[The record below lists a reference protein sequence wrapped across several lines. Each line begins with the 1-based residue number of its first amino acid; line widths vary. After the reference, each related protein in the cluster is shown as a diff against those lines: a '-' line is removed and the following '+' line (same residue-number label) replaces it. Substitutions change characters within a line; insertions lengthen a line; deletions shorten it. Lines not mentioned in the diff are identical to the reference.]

1 MVRENDK
8 VTLVKKG
15 YEGLVGVI
23 DTIYEQGLYIVKL
36 VDDKELVKCLEDDFV
51 VMEKEEDS
59 TPDRENQITISR
71 KDFLEISSEVIAEL
85 TNKDRD
91 PMFTIALGLTGAI
104 VSAEIGKRLFN
115 EKGGNNA

>member
-1 MVRENDK
+1 MARENDK
-8 VTLVKKG
+8 VTLVKRG

-51 VMEKEEDS
+51 VMEKEDEVDP
-59 TPDRENQITISR
+59 TIAISR
-71 KDFLEISSEVIAEL
+71 DDFLKVSSEVIAEL
-85 TNKDRD
+85 TKKDRD

-104 VSAEIGKRLFN
+104 VSTEIAKRLFN
-115 EKGGNNA
+115 D